1 MLNVG
6 PGFDDGVSRGPQID
20 QAARDKVEEHV
31 ADAKSKGAKVALGGA
46 RDERRGTFYQPT
58 VLTGVTTQM
67 KVTREETFGPLA
79 PLFRFKTEE
88 ERVALAN
95 YTVFRLAASFSPRDL
110 GRARRGADALER
122 RLVGFYP
129 GLLPP

>member
-46 RDERRGTFYQPT
+46 RDERGGTFYQPT

-67 KVTREETFGPLA
+67 KVTREETFGPVEQ
-79 PLFRFKTEE
+79 LFRFKTEE
-88 ERVALAN
+88 EGVALAN
-95 YTVFRLAASFSPRDL
+95 DPESGLAAYFSARHL
-110 GRARRGADALER
+110 RRERRG
-122 RLVGFYP
+122 
-129 GLLPP
+129 GLYRTQIRVQGDDGCP